1 MEKLLEA
8 LKTQEKLVE
17 KEKECLGRSEDLGV
31 FCWVLGCCDVRC
43 PRRAEGAVL
52 PGNVLIGC
60 DSPGPRSPRAPG
72 LDLKSSP

>member
-31 FCWVLGCCDVRC
+31 FCWVLGCCDVH
-43 PRRAEGAVL
+43 V
-52 PGNVLIGC
+52 PGGQRVPFC
-60 DSPGPRSPRAPG
+60 QATC
-72 LDLKSSP
+72 